1 MYKILLKS
9 QLKEKPIAYTK
20 WEKCL
25 KKDRMNT
32 LTCIKQTLFFTFN
45 YLELNKLKIFKWKL
59 IHFILPCKELLKQW
73 RIVNDSECQ
82 VCKENENY
90 KHFYFNCKYNK
101 TYWQEVKKMT
111 KKLYIGDHVF
121 NLETL
126 VFGYK
131 IYDQAY
137 FDLNLL
143 ITLIF
148 FSIYK
153 AYYISN
159 QKQKIVDIFKIF
171 KDEVNNVFDTNTFR
185 QVKTG
190 NFISK
195 AHAYLNS

>member
-1 MYKILLKS
+1 M
-9 QLKEKPIAYTK
+9 
-20 WEKCL
+20 
-25 KKDRMNT
+25 
-32 LTCIKQTLFFTFN
+32 
-45 YLELNKLKIFKWKL
+45 
-59 IHFILPCKELLKQW
+59 LKQW
-73 RIVNDSECQ
+73 RIVNDSDCL

-90 KHFYFNCKYNK
+90 EHFYFGCTYNK

-111 KKLYIGDHVF
+111 TNLYIRDHVF

-148 FSIYK
+148 LYINK

-159 QKQKIVDIFKIF
+159 QKQKKVDIFKVILHQIG
-171 KDEVNNVFDTNTFR
+171 VNNVFP
-185 QVKTG
+185 
-190 NFISK
+190 
-195 AHAYLNS
+195 